1 MEIREYLDEVLE
13 VLEDVRSFLETGE
26 GSFVVSRD
34 PSYKS
39 LYVLKERIFD
49 KVQYVVYSWDFP
61 PFSRGIRL
69 FALDEIKVPV
79 ESDEFFVIVND

>member
-1 MEIREYLDEVLE
+1 MEIREYLEEILE
-13 VLEDVRSFLETGE
+13 TLEDVRDFLETGE
-26 GSFVVSRD
+26 GPFVISRD

-69 FALDEIKVPV
+69 FALDKINVPV
-79 ESDEFFVIVND
+79 ESDEFFVIVED